1 MQRLARAE
9 VQRLTERVPDL
20 LRVME
25 TVLGSVFDEQGY
37 QWSERKLRVGAAM
50 SAVELASHSRLEK
63 RRALWHASMVL
74 MTLKDID
81 GDPDTAQK
89 AAYTGRRW
97 ATLTLEKE
105 TFACGQRKQGR
116 KHDGRPVPRL
126 RPRQC
131 DQLLHKC
138 QSPKRVPGDGRS
150 IAQPGSDQ

>member
-81 GDPDTAQK
+81 GDPDTARLLDEVAGVAHTISL
-89 AAYTGRRW
+89 AAIACDSEVASEDAIKQARTFIEAMGE
-97 ATLTLEKE
+97 ATLTWES
-105 TFACGQRKQGR
+105 
-116 KHDGRPVPRL
+116 
-126 RPRQC
+126 
-131 DQLLHKC
+131 LLKAH
-138 QSPKRVPGDGRS
+138 RAVDDDIVYR
-150 IAQPGSDQ
+150 

>member
-81 GDPDTAQK
+81 GDPDTARLLDEVAGVAHTLSLAAIACDSEVASEDAIKQARTFIEAMGEAPLTWESLLK
-89 AAYTGRRW
+89 AHRAVDDDIVYR
-97 ATLTLEKE
+97 
-105 TFACGQRKQGR
+105 
-116 KHDGRPVPRL
+116 
-126 RPRQC
+126 
-131 DQLLHKC
+131 
-138 QSPKRVPGDGRS
+138 
-150 IAQPGSDQ
+150 

>member
-63 RRALWHASMVL
+63 RRALW
-74 MTLKDID
+74 
-81 GDPDTAQK
+81 
-89 AAYTGRRW
+89 
-97 ATLTLEKE
+97 
-105 TFACGQRKQGR
+105 
-116 KHDGRPVPRL
+116 
-126 RPRQC
+126 
-131 DQLLHKC
+131 
-138 QSPKRVPGDGRS
+138 
-150 IAQPGSDQ
+150 

>member
-81 GDPDTAQK
+81 GDPDTARLLDEVAGVAHTISLAAIACDSEVASEDAIKQARTFIEAMGEAPLTWESLLK
-89 AAYTGRRW
+89 AHRAVDDDVVYR
-97 ATLTLEKE
+97 
-105 TFACGQRKQGR
+105 
-116 KHDGRPVPRL
+116 
-126 RPRQC
+126 
-131 DQLLHKC
+131 
-138 QSPKRVPGDGRS
+138 
-150 IAQPGSDQ
+150 

>member
-81 GDPDTAQK
+81 GDPDTARLLDEVAGVAHTISLAAIACDSEVASDDAIKQARAFIEAMGDAPLTWESLIK
-89 AAYTGRRW
+89 AHRAVDDDIVYR
-97 ATLTLEKE
+97 
-105 TFACGQRKQGR
+105 
-116 KHDGRPVPRL
+116 
-126 RPRQC
+126 
-131 DQLLHKC
+131 
-138 QSPKRVPGDGRS
+138 
-150 IAQPGSDQ
+150 

>member
-81 GDPDTAQK
+81 GDPDTARLLDEVAGVAHTISLAAIACDSEVASDDAIKQARTFIEAMGEAPLTWESLLK
-89 AAYTGRRW
+89 AHRAVDDDVVYR
-97 ATLTLEKE
+97 
-105 TFACGQRKQGR
+105 
-116 KHDGRPVPRL
+116 
-126 RPRQC
+126 
-131 DQLLHKC
+131 
-138 QSPKRVPGDGRS
+138 
-150 IAQPGSDQ
+150 